1 MRFMLDTN
9 ICIYLIK
16 KKPIKVL
23 SKLRRYAISDVCISS
38 ITLAELEYGV
48 EKSSQP
54 ERNRDALNS
63 FVAPLEIVPFDEVA
77 ASCYGGIRSELEKK
91 GRTIGSMDLLIAA
104 HAKALSFTLVSN
116 NIREFRRIP
125 KLILEN
131 WA

>member
-77 ASCYGGIRSELEKK
+77 ASCYGEIRSELEKK
-91 GRTIGSMDLLIAA
+91 GRMIGSMDLLIAA